1 MKRIIWQI
9 YRSALASKLGNPNG
23 KCLSFGEMKRLWVTA
38 VILVVAMSGCRK
50 QATPDSPKLP
60 VTENKTG
67 VALYPKSTEWGT
79 GSSAGAA
86 NGNTATTRQT
96 DDAPQKVIDFYKQ
109 EIRDAKVISEN
120 FSDIVHTTITGK

>member
-1 MKRIIWQI
+1 MKRFRLI
-9 YRSALASKLGNPNG
+9 AL
-23 KCLSFGEMKRLWVTA
+23 V
-38 VILVVAMSGCRK
+38 LVVAVAGCK
-50 QATPDSPKLP
+50 KKTAPDAPLIP

-79 GSSAGAA
+79 GSSAGDA

-109 EIRDAKVISEN
+109 EIRDAKVTSEN
-120 FSDIVHTTITGK
+120 FSDIVHTTITGKTKDGAVAEVVVMKLPEQKTQIFVSVRGRK